1 MPVKKS
7 CSTSRGIV
15 GYLRHEH
22 ETLAQLYAAKTGRGY
37 LFLSSLDDFHRVDEI
52 EIVLA
57 IFSDLT
63 PGLFDAIHNRTITGK
78 APGILC
84 ASSSEQLSKK
94 IKGKLNC
101 IRRSSRPR
109 HSFID
114 EPLSITDILP
124 LSSFKI
130 FQKNHR
136 TILGSDASHLEV
148 ERALTSGA
156 DLLRIVT
163 TSDGI
168 DADLGAGK
176 VLCPFDRGFHQPR
189 RSNHR
194 PLCIDTGFCHRIET
208 SLKALSEAPRVFFA
222 CDVRAGILIWHTC
235 SGVMSFSRTIDDHW
249 GIGRRFIDSPGIG
262 ALVTTI
268 DCVVA
273 SPVNSEKLVRSL
285 IDGRT
290 LADGVTEYARSAS
303 EDPLTHRMFIFGD
316 PDTKL
321 DMAQSI
327 RDRIPRI
334 LPGPSMPKRLG
345 DDIEGVDSE
354 LQLILSIV
362 ESGPARLQ
370 MLRQRIRRG
379 LKKYPLSKKSTAL
392 LRMNLIEY
400 MAARQWVRWMDDWT
414 RLSTRRVR
422 SENGTVCPLCDS
434 QGHTLIYD
442 FATGSRRKATMCP
455 RCGPIE
461 DAPLSSDLR
470 FLVRKD
476 TCELFGSR
484 PTNDWLAYLVIFSGR
499 SSETL
504 LVKWPA
510 NREGKPVDKFCPPI
524 KWPRGPLRVAFHMID
539 ESWSILSHP
548 YRAKVSGRY
557 RTQTGLDSSS
567 LEE

>member
-1 MPVKKS
+1 MRVRKTR
-7 CSTSRGIV
+7 STSRGTV

-22 ETLAQLYAAKTGRGY
+22 ETLAQLYAAKTGRDY
-37 LFLSSLDDFHRVDEI
+37 LFLASLENFHRFAEI

-57 IFSDLT
+57 LFSDLT
-63 PGLFDAIHNRTITGK
+63 PDLFDAIHEKTITRK

-94 IKGKLNC
+94 IKWKLDC
-101 IRRSSRPR
+101 IRRSNRPR
-109 HSFID
+109 GSFID

-124 LSSFKI
+124 LSRFKI
-130 FQKNHR
+130 FQKNYR
-136 TILGSDASHLEV
+136 TILGSDASLLEV

-176 VLCPFDRGFHQPR
+176 VLCPFDRRFHQPS
-189 RSNHR
+189 RSIHL
-194 PLCIDTGFCHRIET
+194 PLCIETGFCHRIET
-208 SLKALSEAPRVFFA
+208 SLKGLSETPRIFFA
-222 CDVRAGILIWHTC
+222 CDVRAGILIWDTC

-249 GIGRRFIDSPGIG
+249 GMGRRFIDSLGIG

-268 DCVVA
+268 DCAVV
-273 SPVNSEKLVRSL
+273 SPANSEKLVRSL

-316 PDTKL
+316 PDTKI
-321 DMAQSI
+321 DIPQPI

-334 LPGPSMPKRLG
+334 LPSPSIAKCLE

-354 LQLILSIV
+354 LQLMLSIV
-362 ESGPARLQ
+362 ENGPARLQ
-370 MLRQRIRRG
+370 KLRKRIRRD
-379 LKKYPLSKKSTAL
+379 LKKYPLSKKSTEL

-400 MAARQWVRWMDDWT
+400 MAARQWARWADDWT
-414 RLSTRRVR
+414 RLSAGCVR
-422 SENGTVCPLCDS
+422 SENATVCPLCDS

-442 FATGSRRKATMCP
+442 FATGSRRKSTVCP

-470 FLVRKD
+470 FLVQKD
-476 TCELFGSR
+476 RCELLGSR

-524 KWPRGPLRVAFHMID
+524 KWPRGPLRVAFHMIA
-539 ESWSILSHP
+539 ESWFILSHP
-548 YRAKVSGRY
+548 YRTKVSGRY
-557 RTQTGLDSSS
+557 RTKTGLDSSS
-567 LEE
+567 LE